1 MTTVNPKISPMA
13 ALSNLKKLP
22 AKEQLKE
29 AVESTVGA
37 EFRYINLKLLKPDP
51 YQPRKEINKETLND
65 LADSILSVGIIEPL
79 VVRIDPDNPKES
91 IIICGERRYM
101 AAGIAGLAEVP
112 CFVKSIDIK
121 VVRAYQLIENVH
133 REDMSLLDTARGV
146 CQLIAEYGITQ
157 KEACGILAMSSST
170 LNEYVV
176 IDESPDFIKELCTKG
191 VKKRVLLALARAAKI
206 DDEFT
211 HSVITKAL
219 QDNTRITL
227 EWAENVY
234 RMCKGDDDLST
245 EGVES
250 NSADSIDER
259 ADVQNINPYLIEET
273 DSADSSDE
281 LLIQT
286 QLEEE
291 DNRQELSLTNS
302 KPFDDSE
309 THDSETHVSGINDSF
324 EDFNGS
330 APSGFKKRSPSKAVV
345 TVKVS
350 DLGMGRIALEF
361 CPPEPD
367 EVMVEFSSGDIKS
380 VKIIDCVIVGYE

>member
-1 MTTVNPKISPMA
+1 
-13 ALSNLKKLP
+13 
-22 AKEQLKE
+22 
-29 AVESTVGA
+29 
-37 EFRYINLKLLKPDP
+37 
-51 YQPRKEINKETLND
+51 RKEINKETLND

-227 EWAENVY
+227 EWAE
-234 RMCKGDDDLST
+234 
-245 EGVES
+245 
-250 NSADSIDER
+250 
-259 ADVQNINPYLIEET
+259 
-273 DSADSSDE
+273 
-281 LLIQT
+281 
-286 QLEEE
+286 
-291 DNRQELSLTNS
+291 
-302 KPFDDSE
+302 
-309 THDSETHVSGINDSF
+309 
-324 EDFNGS
+324 
-330 APSGFKKRSPSKAVV
+330 
-345 TVKVS
+345 
-350 DLGMGRIALEF
+350 
-361 CPPEPD
+361 
-367 EVMVEFSSGDIKS
+367 
-380 VKIIDCVIVGYE
+380 